1 MPLDVCLNAVSQG
14 TSGTQ
19 HYDAPLWHE
28 PACDDRRQRLASG
41 SVPLPT
47 VYGTPTG
54 GRYRELMDLG
64 ARVEQGLTTDVA
76 AAQELIAEARR
87 WLAERSIDQWQD
99 PIPDRVLEEDVQRGN
114 LFVVRADDG
123 LAGMLAVARSD
134 EDTWGPSSARALY
147 VHRLA
152 VAQRYRGA
160 QLGPKLLRWA
170 QAHAADQG
178 MDRLRL
184 DCAASNPGLRRFYER
199 DGFTY
204 VRDAIVGSPDGR
216 RTFSVSLYQR
226 PIGAH

>member
-1 MPLDVCLNAVSQG
+1 M
-14 TSGTQ
+14 
-19 HYDAPLWHE
+19 
-28 PACDDRRQRLASG
+28 
-41 SVPLPT
+41 PLPT
-47 VYGTPTG
+47 VYGTPID

-64 ARVEQGLTTDVA
+64 ARVEQGLTTDVPE
-76 AAQELIAEARR
+76 AQKLIAEARR

-99 PIPDRVLEEDVQRGN
+99 PIPDRVLEEDVRRGH

-170 QAHAADQG
+170 QAHAAEQG
-178 MDRLRL
+178 LDWLRL

-204 VRDAIVGSPDGR
+204 VRDTAVGSPDGR

-226 PIGAH
+226 PCYVAGHR